1 MVLKT
6 VKGKVVAGVVT
17 VGLLSGMGTA
27 FANTDAGTQLQNWY
41 NTQFTNAKQQSASA
55 VYSYAMSQ
63 KNDLMQEKNNLKNA
77 AVTNVA
83 TAGTNEVDRA
93 NGEIDSALAG
103 HVDAINTKEAAITTS
118 MPGQFDQVVSSTN
131 RTVNYYVGQEANKAK
146 NEITTAVNAQG
157 AESVG
162 YVNTEVTQT
171 KTDAVA
177 ALEAEIAAA
186 KAELERLVGEEKAA
200 ATSELKAN
208 FDAQIVKVRGEIA
221 TLISDLEEA
230 NTKLIT
236 DKGAEIE
243 AAAKD
248 ELDALVN
255 GINN

>member
-41 NTQFTNAKQQSASA
+41 SKQFNTAKQQSAIE
-55 VYSYAMSQ
+55 VYNYARGQ
-63 KNDLMQEKNNLKNA
+63 KNSLMQEKDNLKNA

-83 TAGTNEVDRA
+83 TAGKNEVDRA
-93 NGEIDSALAG
+93 NGEINSALAG
-103 HVDAINTKEAAITTS
+103 HVEAINTKEAAITAA
-118 MPGQFDQVVSSTN
+118 MPGQFDQAVSSLN
-131 RTVNYYVGQEANKAK
+131 RTVNYYVGQEANSAK

-162 YVNTEVTQT
+162 YVNTEVTET

-177 ALEAEIAAA
+177 ALEAEITAA

-208 FDAQIVKVRGEIA
+208 FDAQIVKVRGEIT
-221 TLISDLEEA
+221 TLIEALEEA
-230 NTKLIT
+230 NTKLIIE
-236 DKGAEIE
+236 KGAEIE
-243 AAAKD
+243 AAAKAD
-248 ELDALVN
+248 LDALVN